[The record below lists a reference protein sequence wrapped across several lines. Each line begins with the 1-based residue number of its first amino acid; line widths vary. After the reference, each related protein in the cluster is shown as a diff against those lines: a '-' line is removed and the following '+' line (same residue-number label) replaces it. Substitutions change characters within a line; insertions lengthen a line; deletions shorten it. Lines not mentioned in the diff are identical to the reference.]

1 MDVGPR
7 GPPAL
12 RPPGSGELQLQRQA
26 LAALHHPVLDLDAIQ
41 AQKRKRWA
49 AAGAVGSDAGQGEQ
63 AGGAGHGEEYE
74 VDEILN
80 KQVAKGSGSAKSRT
94 EYLVSWKGFPR
105 DDATWEPMANL
116 EGSAELISAYE
127 RTVNAS

>member
-1 MDVGPR
+1 MENSSSNGKLL
-7 GPPAL
+7 PPSTI
-12 RPPGSGELQLQRQA
+12 RSWISS
-26 LAALHHPVLDLDAIQ
+26 HTQ
-41 AQKRKRWA
+41 AQKRKRRA

-63 AGGAGHGEEYE
+63 AGGAGEGEEYE

-80 KQVAKGSGSAKSRT
+80 KRVAKGSGSAKSRT

>member
-1 MDVGPR
+1 M
-7 GPPAL
+7 
-12 RPPGSGELQLQRQA
+12 
-26 LAALHHPVLDLDAIQ
+26 
-41 AQKRKRWA
+41 
-49 AAGAVGSDAGQGEQ
+49 GSDAGQGEQ
-63 AGGAGHGEEYE
+63 AGEAREGEEYE
-74 VDEILN
+74 VEETLN
-80 KQVAKGSGSAKSRT
+80 KRVAKGSGSAKSRT